1 MLKSLTF
8 SASMLPIL
16 VFAGEFNSDSRVSYQ
31 TAENIAEG
39 KLSKSETRFYNSLS
53 YETESEARLFL
64 STRLRWNMSGQLEP
78 GEPGQTA
85 LSSISDGRKIYDNY
99 PLQFD
104 LRELYYRQALGQEG
118 TLTLGKQQVVW
129 GQADGVTVLD
139 IVNPMN
145 YREFI
150 LEDPEEA
157 RIPTWMANIVVP
169 VGPFDMQVLWIPDQ
183 TYTDFPNY
191 NEGEFAIRSRRLI
204 PAAPTGLSLPVQRQR
219 AERPDRP
226 IKDSDVGIA
235 LTSSVDSWDFS
246 LNYMYHYNDA
256 PFFETHMVMTGTGPV
271 INVRERYERTHT
283 FGGSASTSIGDY
295 VLRGELAHATQRSVI
310 DYDPR
315 SKDGRFQTNDTS
327 YVLGLD
333 YYGVTDSVF
342 SAQFY
347 QSILGETTGYLPRKK
362 VDNIMTFLYRKD
374 LRHQR
379 DSFEARWLTNNN
391 DGDGLV
397 RFQYTSKLTENI
409 KGTVGLDVFYGDRNG
424 LFGQFENNDRVQVKL
439 DFYF

>member
-1 MLKSLTF
+1 MFKSF
-8 SASMLPIL
+8 
-16 VFAGEFNSDSRVSYQ
+16 VFAISALPALALAGELNSDSKISYQ
-31 TAENIAEG
+31 TAENISAN
-39 KLSKSETRFYNSLS
+39 KLSKSETRFYNALS
-53 YETESEARLFL
+53 YETDTDARFLL
-64 STRLRWNMSGQLEP
+64 STRIRWNMSGQLEP
-78 GEPGQTA
+78 GEPDQTE
-85 LSSISDGRKIYDNY
+85 LSPINDGRKIYDNY
-99 PLQFD
+99 PFQFE
-104 LRELYYRQALGQEG
+104 LRELYFRDTLGEDG
-118 TLTLGKQQVVW
+118 TLILGKQQVVW

-169 VGPFDMQVLWIPDQ
+169 VGQFDLQLLWIPDQ

-204 PAAPTGLSLPVQRQR
+204 PQAPPGLTLPVERRR

-226 IKDSDVGIA
+226 IKDSDFGMA
-235 LTSSVDSWDFS
+235 LTTSVESWDFS

-256 PFFETHMVMTGTGPV
+256 PFFETQVSMADTGPV
-271 INVRERYERTHT
+271 IVVRERYERTHT
-283 FGGSASTSIGDY
+283 IGGSASTSINDF
-295 VLRGELAHATQRSVI
+295 VLRSELAHTTHRSVI
-310 DYDPR
+310 DYDPN
-315 SKDGRFQTNDTS
+315 SKNGRFQTNDTS

-333 YYGVTDSVF
+333 YYGVTESVF

-347 QSILGETTGYLPRKK
+347 QSILGETTEYLPRKA
-362 VDNIMTFLYRKD
+362 VDSIMTFLYRKD
-374 LRHQR
+374 LFHQR

-391 DGDGLV
+391 DGDGLF
-397 RFQYTSKLTENI
+397 RLQYASKLSQNI
-409 KGTVGLDVFYGDRNG
+409 KGTVGLDVFYGDNNG
-424 LFGQFENNDRVQVKL
+424 LFGQFNNNDRIQLKL